1 MKKQNFF
8 LKLFLIAIFPF
19 FGILTLNAQ
28 NFPERPSPPKLVN
41 DFSGILNS
49 DEAKTLEEKLVKFND
64 STSTQ
69 IAVVTLNDIEGMD
82 KAEYA
87 QRLAE
92 KWGIG
97 QKGKS
102 NGILILIKPTGG
114 KGQKQAYIAV
124 GYGLEPVIPDA
135 IAKRIVENE
144 MIPNFKNNNFY
155 KGIDKATNVLISLAK
170 KEFTAAQYQKKYE
183 KSAWLKYLP
192 FIAIILIFLLLKIVG
207 RAQKNINSRGSSL
220 PFWTTLWLFSGSG
233 GGSGGSGWG
242 GGSSGDSGFGGFGG
256 GSFGGGGA
264 GGSW

>member
-1 MKKQNFF
+1 MKKQKCFP
-8 LKLFLIAIFPF
+8 KLILISVFSF
-19 FGILTLNAQ
+19 FGILSINAQ

-49 DEAKTLEEKLVKFND
+49 DEAKTLEQKLVKFND

-69 IAVVTLNDIEGMD
+69 IAVVTINDLEGMD

-155 KGIDKATNVLISLAK
+155 KGIDQATSVLISLAK
-170 KEFTAAQYQKKYE
+170 KEFTAAQYQKKSSKNNY
-183 KSAWLKYLP
+183 SFYVI
-192 FIAIILIFLLLKIVG
+192 IAVIILVFIIMKISG
-207 RAQKNINSRGSSL
+207 KSKRHISSNGSSL
-220 PFWTTLWLFSGSG
+220 PFWMLLGFMGGSG
-233 GGSGGSGWG
+233 GNSGSGWG
-242 GGSSGDSGFGGFGG
+242 GGNSG
-256 GSFGGGGA
+256 GSA
-264 GGSW
+264 GDRSA

>member
-1 MKKQNFF
+1 MKKLKCISKIILITIFSF
-8 LKLFLIAIFPF
+8 L
-19 FGILTLNAQ
+19 GILTINAQ
-28 NFPERPSPPKLVN
+28 DFPERPSPPKLIN

-49 DEAKTLEEKLVKFND
+49 DEAKTLEQKLVKFND

-69 IAVVTLNDIEGMD
+69 IAVVTLDDLQGMD
-82 KAEYA
+82 KAEFA

-102 NGILILIKPTGG
+102 NGILILIKPTGA

-144 MIPNFKNNNFY
+144 MIPNFKNNDFY
-155 KGIDKATNVLISLAK
+155 KGIDLATSVLISLAK
-170 KEFTAAQYQKKYE
+170 KEFTAAQYQKKTTKNSY
-183 KSAWLKYLP
+183 AFYII
-192 FIAIILIFLLLKIVG
+192 IAVIILVLIIMKISG
-207 RAQKNINSRGSSL
+207 KSNRQISSNGSSL
-220 PFWTTLWLFSGSG
+220 PFWMVLGLMGGSG
-233 GGSGGSGWG
+233 GNSGSGWG
-242 GGSSGDSGFGGFGG
+242 GGNSGGSSFGGFGG